1 MGSVAGRDSNTQ
13 PTKQESAHF
22 ETRLVSHNGGIR
34 WNHRWVNVTKVLM
47 EKYLGFEEVD
57 DGIWNVYFGPVQLG
71 QFDERTNV
79 IEDALGH
86 KDRHRRV

>member
-1 MGSVAGRDSNTQ
+1 M
-13 PTKQESAHF
+13 
-22 ETRLVSHNGGIR
+22 
-34 WNHRWVNVTKVLM
+34 
-47 EKYLGFEEVD
+47 
-57 DGIWNVYFGPVQLG
+57 QLG

>member
-1 MGSVAGRDSNTQ
+1 
-13 PTKQESAHF
+13 
-22 ETRLVSHNGGIR
+22 
-34 WNHRWVNVTKVLM
+34 
-47 EKYLGFEEVD
+47 
-57 DGIWNVYFGPVQLG
+57 LG